1 MKTQLLPYIDE
12 VKILDSRRQPY
23 DSAEVTYR
31 LTVKI
36 EAEFPEDWPLPD
48 RLRWLAEQ
56 LTQQAMP
63 RS

>member
-1 MKTQLLPYIDE
+1 MKTQLLPYVDE
-12 VKILDSRRQPY
+12 LKIRDSRRQLY
-23 DSAEVTYR
+23 DSDEVTQR

-56 LTQQAMP
+56 LTQQVTP